1 MTKKEFTLNQLEEFV
16 GDCAHDV
23 IAHEFDER
31 VSDHQFKTIHQYE
44 DYGDT
49 SIEVAQ
55 YIGDDEEIEVRE
67 DIEKDLD
74 IDTVIEML
82 RNDAHFRESIQD
94 LIEKVVWE
102 RPLNI

>member
-1 MTKKEFTLNQLEEFV
+1 MTKEFTLQQLEEFV
-16 GDCAHDV
+16 GDTVSDL
-23 IAHEFDER
+23 IESEFDKR
-31 VSDHQFKTIHQYE
+31 CGDHTFKTIHQYE

-67 DIEKDLD
+67 DIEKELD
-74 IDTVIEML
+74 VDTVIDML
-82 RNDAHFRESIQD
+82 KEDAHFRESIQD
-94 LIEKVVWE
+94 LINKVVWD